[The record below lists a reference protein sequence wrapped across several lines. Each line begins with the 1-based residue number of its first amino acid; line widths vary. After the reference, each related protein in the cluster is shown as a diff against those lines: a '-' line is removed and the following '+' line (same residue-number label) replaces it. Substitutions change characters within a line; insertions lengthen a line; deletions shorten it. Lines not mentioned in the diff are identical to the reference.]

1 MVHNNIYAHTDN
13 PCHGCI
19 SMACATC
26 PCNTGCSAER
36 DELMKLRVPF
46 SKEATQP
53 RRKVSHIPS
62 ASKGP
67 KTISISTEVFG
78 DVGKAIVCTADSD
91 GMNGAGICTG
101 DYVIFDTSLAP
112 RSGDVV
118 MAKVDGQMCCRRY
131 FLEGDKGRFRRE
143 DGITQDVV
151 TADFTVLGVM
161 VGLMRKVERAG

>member
-1 MVHNNIYAHTDN
+1 MVHNNIYSYTDN

-26 PCNTGCSAER
+26 ACNTGCSPER
-36 DELMKLRVPF
+36 DELRELRVPF
-46 SKEATQP
+46 SKEAKRPKKKMP
-53 RRKVSHIPS
+53 RISVPS
-62 ASKGP
+62 RES

-78 DVGKAIVCTADSD
+78 DVGKAIVCTADGD

-112 RSGDVV
+112 QSGDVV

-151 TADFTVLGVM
+151 TTDFTVLGVM